1 MAAIEAECAAEL
13 ELKALRE
20 RVQRVWLEEPKLNLL
35 STPELQQCWADLD
48 VIPTLQLLFSWYMAP

>member
-1 MAAIEAECAAEL
+1 MLAAIEAECAAEL

-48 VIPTLQLLFSWYMAP
+48 VIPTLQLL